1 MVEIGIFVILFG
13 ATVSFV
19 IYILTQLRKITIIEV
34 KQDGIDT
41 KLKEMNAEIKET
53 NQKVNR
59 IYDILITINKKK

>member
-41 KLKEMNAEIKET
+41 KLKEMDAEIKET